1 MMTPRQQRAK
11 QETMSR
17 QNVFYHNAESVTD
30 ELFLSEDFFDP
41 HDLIQVK
48 YEMLRRVRK
57 DNWSV
62 TRAADA
68 FGFSRI
74 SYYAVQRAFE
84 AEGTAG
90 LLPKR
95 RGPKHPSKLTE
106 RVVAFIDRQGE
117 QSPPPSAARVQ
128 GLLAEELGVTVHK
141 RTVER
146 VLQRKKKRS
155 GSATDSSSQSG

>member
-17 QNVFYHNAESVTD
+17 QNVFYRNAESVTD
-30 ELFLSEDFFDP
+30 ELFLSEGFFDP

-57 DNWSV
+57 VNWSV

-74 SYYAVQRAFE
+74 S
-84 AEGTAG
+84 
-90 LLPKR
+90 
-95 RGPKHPSKLTE
+95 
-106 RVVAFIDRQGE
+106 
-117 QSPPPSAARVQ
+117 
-128 GLLAEELGVTVHK
+128 
-141 RTVER
+141 
-146 VLQRKKKRS
+146 
-155 GSATDSSSQSG
+155 